1 MRKKEVRKTCV
12 DFILFDAVQKP
23 GRSDNIYIATFLQR
37 RYLHHPYNTRQF
49 AFFFFIIM
57 LVKGSLLSAT
67 QIVLGAAL
75 LV

>member
-12 DFILFDAVQKP
+12 DFILLYAIQKP
-23 GRSDNIYIATFLQR
+23 GRPDDIYIATFLQR
-37 RYLHHPYNTRQF
+37 RYLHHPYNTHQLVLF
-49 AFFFFIIM
+49 LVIV
-57 LVKGSLLSAT
+57 LVKGLLLSAM